1 MGRYQKRDKMDGT
14 SHADTWRKGTR
25 AHQSY
30 DSTRG
35 HALSRLAKCVISL
48 LPSPASRIIGSQTS
62 AGLCPDCRGP
72 ATSVTRARS
81 TLERTNQAPAT
92 RTIPS
97 TRPKDANAPPSSLR
111 AGAGARCHRSLR
123 PRPCSNTLACTTRFS
138 PHLQTK
144 PKEATRPPNFFA
156 FCMNNLAVA
165 RQ

>member
-111 AGAGARCHRSLR
+111 RGWGALSPLAQATTVLEH
-123 PRPCSNTLACTTRFS
+123 PRVHHALFSTLADQAQRGNS
-138 PHLQTK
+138 PAKLLCFLH
-144 PKEATRPPNFFA
+144 E
-156 FCMNNLAVA
+156 
-165 RQ
+165 